1 MAFINFLSALYE
13 FIIFLLLFCRALTE
27 DFESEPELRRIF
39 RKARVTVRVELRSQ
53 LQVWSLF
60 LHFSLPFSTMD
71 GFLKTATVKTTPSFS
86 SMAWTGTKHFK
97 AIIQIRK
104 WSQIVKDYLKDFSQ
118 TPQGNLCP
126 PRNSIIHHF
135 PYIPVTLIKCYVRFD
150 T

>member
-1 MAFINFLSALYE
+1 MAFINFLYALYE

-71 GFLKTATVKTTPSFS
+71 GFLK
-86 SMAWTGTKHFK
+86 
-97 AIIQIRK
+97 Q
-104 WSQIVKDYLKDFSQ
+104 
-118 TPQGNLCP
+118 PQSKLP
-126 PRNSIIHHF
+126 PPF
-135 PYIPVTLIKCYVRFD
+135 PRFVRFGYEGD
-150 T
+150 GEDWYKAFQGYISDPKVVPNNERLFERLFPNSVRKLMST